1 MERLARRDQQALEA
15 IYDRYSRAAYSLLLR
30 ITRDPAAAEEL
41 LQEAFLRLWRNAHS
55 YDVSRGS
62 LGTWLLTVARNMAFD
77 HLRSKGERQ
86 RQREDL
92 VDALPAQA
100 VAPRSEEWLDLRR
113 KAEHV
118 RQLIGELP
126 STQRQALELAYF
138 EGMTQ
143 SEIAQ
148 AMNEPLGT
156 VKTWVRTA
164 LQQLRRGMEGV
175 S

>member
-1 MERLARRDQQALEA
+1 MERLARQDQQALEA
-15 IYDRYSRAAYSLLLR
+15 LYDRYSRAVYSLLLR
-30 ITRDPAAAEEL
+30 IMREPAAAEEL
-41 LQEAFLRLWRNAHS
+41 LQEAFLRLWRNARS

-77 HLRSKGERQ
+77 HLRSRGEKQ
-86 RQREDL
+86 RQREDR
-92 VDALPAQA
+92 VDVLPARA
-100 VAPRSEEWLDLRR
+100 VPSQSEEWLDQRR
-113 KAEHV
+113 RAEQV
-118 RQLIGELP
+118 RQLIGTLP
-126 STQRQALELAYF
+126 PSQRQALELAYF

-143 SEIAQ
+143 SEIAK

-164 LQQLRRGMEGV
+164 LQRLRQELEAV